1 MEYFDAIKRKFQSK
15 EKDISKF
22 HRQNM
27 FIVYKL
33 ASEPLKV
40 FLHVPHNEVP
50 GNALVPLVADPAE
63 VVGVVLAL
71 LVSRAQ
77 AGRTRGPLACE
88 VSTKLFTKVFKIF
101 GESLHFVESAL

>member
-1 MEYFDAIKRKFQSK
+1 ML
-15 EKDISKF
+15 
-22 HRQNM
+22 
-27 FIVYKL
+27 V

-88 VSTKLFTKVFKIF
+88 VSKKLFTKVFKIF
-101 GESLHFVESAL
+101 RESLHFVESAL